1 MRLGVKLALLLAC
14 ASAAPLA
21 LATVV
26 TLPSGR
32 RELRAQ
38 LDQIHAQAAKALAD
52 QVQRALLDKLD
63 ALTLAT
69 RSLRLANFDQ
79 EAREQALLLIYRQ
92 TKGADIVGLFD
103 ATGDPIVSP
112 VRFER
117 LAPEMQADHETID
130 LQALSAYAANVPLRE
145 TLKARD
151 PTLGPPFVLRGPNGK
166 PVPRLVLALPV
177 EGPKGARWVLAVE
190 LSLRSLADQFEK
202 LRLGGATAFLVD
214 GGGRAILHPD
224 AEIELSRADLSQ
236 HPLLAGEGGE
246 QWLGASAD
254 VPVAGWR
261 VVVQQDAIEA
271 LGPIRRL
278 ARDAAF
284 WIGIALFAAFALGL
298 TTVRSVTKP
307 VEALRAAA
315 EAVAGGKLD
324 TEVVVGGRDELA
336 QLGQAF
342 NEMIRGLRERARL
355 EATLAIS
362 TTLELKEVLE
372 RLLDGLSRVVPY
384 QRAAVLLRRGDR
396 YRVAAQRGYPDREH
410 AGVLEQVQPG
420 STVERALHVE
430 APAIGQNGSALVVP
444 LLARG
449 EVVGLV
455 ALEGKAY
462 DSERAR
468 LALSFTQPAVIAVE
482 NARLFDEVQRL
493 ATLDGLTGTYN
504 RRHFM
509 ELAQLQYES
518 ARRFAQPLTALM
530 IDVDRFKQ
538 VNDTRGHAVGDQVLR
553 VVAERVR
560 RVLRAIDILGRTG
573 GEEFAVLLPGT
584 TREAASLI
592 IAERVR
598 RAVAEEPIPTDAGPV
613 SVTISVG
620 VASAGTGREDLQALL
635 KAADAALYE
644 AKQGGRNRV
653 AC

>member
-1 MRLGVKLALLLAC
+1 MRLGAKLALLLAC
-14 ASAAPLA
+14 ASAALLA

-26 TLPSGR
+26 TLPAGR

-38 LDQIHAQAAKALAD
+38 LDQIHAQAASALAD

-69 RSLRLANFDQ
+69 RSLRLATFDQ

-92 TKGADIVGLFD
+92 TKGADVVGLFD
-103 ATGDPIVSP
+103 ANGDPVVSP

-117 LAPEMQADHETID
+117 LAPETQADHEAID
-130 LQALSAYAANVPLRE
+130 ASALSAYAANVPLRE
-145 TLKARD
+145 TLKTRD
-151 PTLGPPFVLRGPNGK
+151 LTFGPPYVLRAANGK
-166 PVPRLVLALPV
+166 PIPRLVLALPV
-177 EGPKGARWVLAVE
+177 DGPKGARWVLAVE
-190 LSLRSLADQFEK
+190 LSLRSLADRFEK
-202 LRLGGATAFLVD
+202 LSLGGATAFLVD
-214 GGGRAILHPD
+214 ATGRAVLHPNP
-224 AEIELSRADLSQ
+224 ELELSRADLSR
-236 HPLLAGEGGE
+236 HPLLSGSGGSE
-246 QWLGASAD
+246 WLGASAD
-254 VPVAGWR
+254 VPIAGWR
-261 VVVQQDAIEA
+261 VVVQQNPNEA
-271 LGPIRRL
+271 LRTIRRL
-278 ARDAAF
+278 ARDAGF
-284 WIGIALFAAFALGL
+284 WIFLALVAALALGL

-307 VEALRAAA
+307 VEGLRAAA
-315 EAVAGGKLD
+315 AAVAGGKLD
-324 TEVVVGGRDELA
+324 TEVVVKGHDELA
-336 QLGQAF
+336 QLGNAF

-384 QRAAVLLRRGDR
+384 DRAAVLLRRADK

-410 AGVLEQVQPG
+410 AGVLEQILPG
-420 STVERALHVE
+420 STVDRALHVE

-455 ALEGKAY
+455 ALEGTGF

-493 ATLDGLTGTYN
+493 ATLDGLTATYN

-530 IDVDRFKQ
+530 IDVDRFKE
-538 VNDTRGHAVGDQVLR
+538 VNDTHGHMVGDQVLR
-553 VVAERVR
+553 SVAERVR

-598 RAVAEEPIPTDAGPV
+598 RAVAEEPVATDSGAV
-613 SVTISVG
+613 TVTISVG
-620 VASAGTGREDLQALL
+620 VASAGPGREDLHTLL

-644 AKQGGRNRV
+644 AKQAGRNRV

>member
-1 MRLGVKLALLLAC
+1 
-14 ASAAPLA
+14 
-21 LATVV
+21 
-26 TLPSGR
+26 
-32 RELRAQ
+32 
-38 LDQIHAQAAKALAD
+38 
-52 QVQRALLDKLD
+52 
-63 ALTLAT
+63 
-69 RSLRLANFDQ
+69 
-79 EAREQALLLIYRQ
+79 
-92 TKGADIVGLFD
+92 
-103 ATGDPIVSP
+103 
-112 VRFER
+112 
-117 LAPEMQADHETID
+117 
-130 LQALSAYAANVPLRE
+130 
-145 TLKARD
+145 
-151 PTLGPPFVLRGPNGK
+151 
-166 PVPRLVLALPV
+166 
-177 EGPKGARWVLAVE
+177 
-190 LSLRSLADQFEK
+190 
-202 LRLGGATAFLVD
+202 
-214 GGGRAILHPD
+214 
-224 AEIELSRADLSQ
+224 
-236 HPLLAGEGGE
+236 
-246 QWLGASAD
+246 
-254 VPVAGWR
+254 
-261 VVVQQDAIEA
+261 
-271 LGPIRRL
+271 
-278 ARDAAF
+278 
-284 WIGIALFAAFALGL
+284 
-298 TTVRSVTKP
+298 
-307 VEALRAAA
+307 
-315 EAVAGGKLD
+315 
-324 TEVVVGGRDELA
+324 
-336 QLGQAF
+336 
-342 NEMIRGLRERARL
+342 MIRGLRERARL

-362 TTLELKEVLE
+362 TTLELREVLE

-449 EVVGLV
+449 DVVGLV
-455 ALEGKAY
+455 ALEGKSY

-530 IDVDRFKQ
+530 IDIDRFKE
-538 VNDTRGHAVGDQVLR
+538 VNDTRGHAVGDQVLKA
-553 VVAERVR
+553 VAERVR

-584 TREAASLI
+584 NREAASLI

-598 RAVAEEPIPTDAGPV
+598 RVVADEPIATDAGPV

-620 VASAGTGREDLQALL
+620 VASAGPGREDLQALL
-635 KAADAALYE
+635 KAADSALYE